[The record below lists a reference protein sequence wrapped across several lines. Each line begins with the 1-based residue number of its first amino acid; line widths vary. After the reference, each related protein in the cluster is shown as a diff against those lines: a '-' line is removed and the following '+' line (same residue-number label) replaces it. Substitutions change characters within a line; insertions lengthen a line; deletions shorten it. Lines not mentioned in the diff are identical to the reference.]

1 MCEKCD
7 ELMNSLPPE
16 EAETLRE
23 QRAEL
28 AAARAVVHTKMQK
41 FVLAEL
47 AEGETDLKAIALLDA
62 MTEAVGFLL
71 SKAPSELRSSLLGS
85 TAKNIT
91 ASLNSYIPEDEQI
104 TALVGQEAADRISQG
119 LNINPHT
126 LH

>member
-7 ELMNSLPPE
+7 ELEKSLPPE
-16 EAETLRE
+16 EAETLRR

-28 AAARAVVHTKMQK
+28 DAAKAAVHSKMQK

-47 AEGETDLKAIALLDA
+47 AEGTHEVKAIALLDA

-71 SKAPSELRSSLLGS
+71 SKAPSELRSTLLGS

-91 ASLNSYIPEDEQI
+91 TALNSYVPDTEQI

-119 LNINPHT
+119 LNLNPHT